1 MIDLIF
7 FTMACFGLMYVIGHS
22 VISLSIRE
30 RIARLSASSPGGTVG
45 MPSNLPR
52 WRFWLITLIECPA
65 CLGFWIGLAAGL
77 FGYVPILVLL
87 SPIPHPIL
95 AIVWGLYIAGTNY
108 VLAKLTALI

>member
-30 RIARLSASSPGGTVG
+30 RIARLPA
-45 MPSNLPR
+45 PR
-52 WRFWLITLIECPA
+52 WRFWFITLIECPA

-108 VLAKLTALI
+108 VLARQTALI